1 MRSIILFSLFV
12 AAFLTVHAQQDF
24 QILQSTAQR
33 IVISYTPKYTDTTLR
48 TIEGNEYRFV
58 DVVNSTFHNSDKTG
72 YPQIP
77 SRDFDIGVPNISGN
91 QIIIRSISTVELS
104 GVPLP
109 FPMMEKELNQK
120 VQLYSKGTVYSG
132 NSMYPG
138 DFIYQSSAGSIR
150 NMPVIT
156 VAVNAARFKPATSK
170 IEVITKIEFEVVF
183 ASSAN
188 RTISAPSADNFL
200 NDLVIN
206 SDIAKSFAI
215 TPSLKKKSITN
226 SVLASG
232 KWVRFQ
238 APEEGIYMI
247 TKSMFSSLGIPDSVD
262 PRTIK
267 IYNNGGKVLSTTVSD
282 LRPDDLVENAIYVSN
297 ESTGKFTSTD
307 TILFYGRGVNFWN
320 YNTKTRAVERCS
332 SPYSNENYYWIT
344 SGGSAGKRMSLQES
358 LSSTTPVVDTT
369 TAAFAYWEKDEINI
383 GKSGRQFLGDAF
395 TETTKSRL
403 YTKTL
408 EGLLNGT
415 TINYLYRFV
424 NASASAVQFTI
435 AESDNT
441 LLNKYLYGYAANS
454 YSYGIDDSGSLY
466 FSGSLTNN
474 VSNLRFSF
482 NSPGTTS
489 TGYLDYYEIRYNRD
503 LKAVSDF
510 LTIWSPKTTGTI
522 EYRLTGFT
530 NNSIWAFDVS
540 DYSNVKI
547 ISNPQRLNGGEL
559 RFQASENSDTL
570 SKYISCTPFQFKT
583 PSDFTTVNNQDLHG
597 ISKGGKLIIISPTEF
612 IAQANRL
619 KAHRENSSTVAMP
632 TVVADI
638 NQIYN
643 EFSSG
648 NRDVSAV
655 RDFLRYAFLNW
666 TTKPEYVLFLGHG
679 DYDYKNIEGTSI
691 NFIPPFETV
700 ESLNEIDSYNTDD
713 FFARIDGDNDNID
726 LAIGRLPVQSLAE
739 ATIAVSKIISY
750 ETNSDKSLW
759 RNKITLVA
767 DDSYTSSGATDG
779 STHTDQ
785 SETLSVYYIPPAFDQ
800 NKIYLAAYPTEM
812 TSYGR
817 RKPKV
822 NEAIVRAALEGNVI
836 INYVG
841 HGSPDLWAHEQVF
854 VKDAMIPEF
863 TNTNLFFLTA
873 ATCDFGYFDRTS
885 GQSGAEMLILKESGG
900 AIGAFT
906 ATRPV
911 YSTLSASLNNEFYDK
926 MFDVSRDTL
935 NLPIPIGKS
944 YYLAKKS
951 KTEPNDQKYHLFC
964 DPSMRLNLPQY
975 SAQVDSVNGS
985 ALSTDIQVSAL
996 GKVKINGSILSSSS
1010 GSAKFTGYT
1019 GEGILTVYDSK
1030 QKMPIT
1036 EFGPNYTVD
1045 IQGGVIYKGR
1055 VSIQNS
1061 TFQTEFVVPKD
1072 ISYENR
1078 NGKIVIYYY
1087 NSSNDGLGFSKKIIV
1102 GGTDT
1107 TTVDDKTGP
1116 SITIKFDND
1125 ESDGSF
1131 LVRPN
1136 STLIVKL
1143 NDETGLNTTGS
1154 GVGRRLQGILNQ
1166 DESNILDFTNYY
1178 VGDLNTGGKSGTID
1192 YQFNDLT
1199 EGEYRIDVKAWD
1211 VFNNA
1216 STASAFF
1223 KVVSGEDLVIDYIY
1237 NYPNPF
1243 SANTTF
1249 LFYHNY
1255 SEPVDVKVKI
1265 YTIAGRLIQQLE
1277 NYGVTERN
1285 VKISW
1290 DGRDKDNDL
1299 CGSGVYLYKLQVSPS
1314 NGKAGKSYTGKLAIV
1329 RK

>member
-33 IVISYTPKYTDTTLR
+33 IVISYTPKYADTTLR
-48 TIEGNEYRFV
+48 TIEGTEYRFV
-58 DVVNSTFHNSDKTG
+58 DVLNSTFHNSNKTG

-77 SRDFDIGVPNISGN
+77 SRDFDIGVPSVSGN
-91 QIIIRSISTVELS
+91 QIVVRSISTTELS

-109 FPMMEKELNQK
+109 FPKPEKDLSQK
-120 VQLYSKGTVYSG
+120 TQLYTKGSVYSG
-132 NSMYPG
+132 NSTYP
-138 DFIYQSSAGSIR
+138 DNFVYQYSSGSIR

-156 VAVNAARFKPATSK
+156 VAVNAARYNPSTSK
-170 IEVITKIEFEVVF
+170 IEIITKIEFEVVF
-183 ASSAN
+183 SGAAKKTTVSKS
-188 RTISAPSADNFL
+188 TDSFL
-200 NDLVIN
+200 NDVVIN
-206 SDIAKSFAI
+206 SDIAKSFVT
-215 TPSLKKKSITN
+215 TPNLKKQSVVN

-238 APEEGIYMI
+238 APEEGMYMI
-247 TKSMFSSLGIPDSVD
+247 TKSMFASLGIPDSVD

-282 LRPDDLVENAIYVSN
+282 SRPDDLVENAIYISN
-297 ESTGKFTSTD
+297 ESTGKFSASD

-320 YNTKTRAVERCS
+320 YNTKTRAMERCS
-332 SPYSNENYYWIT
+332 SPYSNENYYWLT
-344 SGGSAGKRMSLQES
+344 YGGSTGKRMSLQES
-358 LSSTTPVVDTT
+358 LSASSPIIDTT
-369 TAAFAYWEKDEINI
+369 TAAYAYWEKDEINI

-395 TETTKSRL
+395 TETSKSRV

-408 EGLLNGT
+408 EGLLAGS
-415 TINYLYRFV
+415 TINYYYRFV
-424 NASASAVQFTI
+424 NASTSAVQFTV

-441 LLNKYLYGYAANS
+441 LLSKYIYGYGSNS
-454 YSYGIDDSGSLY
+454 YSYGLEDTASLK
-466 FSGSLTNN
+466 FSGALTNN
-474 VSNLRFSF
+474 VSNLRFSY

-503 LKAVSDF
+503 LKTASDN

-530 NNSIWAFDVS
+530 NNSIWAFDIS
-540 DYSNVKI
+540 DNANVKI

-559 RFQASENSDTL
+559 RFQAAENSDTI
-570 SKYISCTPFQFKT
+570 SKYLACTPFQFKT
-583 PSDFTTVNNQDLHG
+583 PSDIISMSNQDLHG
-597 ISKGGKLIIISPTEF
+597 ISNGGKLIIISPTEF

-619 KAHRENSSTVAMP
+619 KAHRENSSTIAMP

-643 EFSSG
+643 EFSGG
-648 NRDVSAV
+648 NRDISAV
-655 RDFLRYAFLNW
+655 RDFIRYAFLNW
-666 TTKPEYVLFLGHG
+666 STKPEYVLFLGHG
-679 DYDYKNIEGTSI
+679 DYDYKNIEGTGI

-713 FFARIDGDNDNID
+713 FFARVDGDNDNID

-739 ATIAVSKIISY
+739 ATVAVNKIIAY

-767 DDSYTSSGATDG
+767 DDSFTSSGATDG

-785 SETLSVYYIPPAFDQ
+785 SETLSVYYIPSAFDQ

-822 NEAIVRAALEGNVI
+822 NDAIVRAALEGNVI
-836 INYVG
+836 MNYVG

-863 TNTNLFFLTA
+863 TNSNLFFLTA

-885 GQSGAEMLILKESGG
+885 GQSGAEMLILKETGG

-926 MFDVSRDTL
+926 MFDVARDTL

-944 YYLAKKS
+944 YFLAKKG
-951 KTEPNDQKYHLFC
+951 KVEPNDQKYHLFG
-964 DPSMRLNLPQY
+964 DPSLRLNLPQY

-985 ALSTDIQVSAL
+985 VLTSDIQVSAL
-996 GKVKINGSILSSSS
+996 GKVKINGSVLSSST
-1010 GSAKFTGYT
+1010 GSTKYAGYT

-1030 QKMPIT
+1030 QKMPIA
-1036 EFGPNYTVD
+1036 EFGSNYTVD

-1061 TFQTEFVVPKD
+1061 AFQTEFVVPKD
-1072 ISYENR
+1072 ISYENK

-1087 NSSNDGLGFSKKIIV
+1087 NSSTDGLGYSKKIIV

-1116 SITIKFDND
+1116 SISIKFDNE
-1125 ESDGSF
+1125 ESDGSY
-1131 LVRPN
+1131 LVRPS

-1154 GVGRRLQGILNQ
+1154 GVGRRLQGVLNQ

-1178 VGDLNTGGKSGTID
+1178 VGDLNTGGKSGTIN
-1192 YQFNDLT
+1192 YQFNDLS

-1216 STASAFF
+1216 SSASAFF

-1243 SANTTF
+1243 SDNTTF

-1265 YTIAGRLIQQLE
+1265 YTIAGRLIQQIE
-1277 NYGVTERN
+1277 KYGITERN

-1290 DGRDKDNDL
+1290 DGRDKDSDL
-1299 CGSGVYLYKLQVSPS
+1299 CGSGVYLYKLLVSPT

>member
-1 MRSIILFSLFV
+1 MRSIILVSLFV

-33 IVISYTPKYTDTTLR
+33 IVVSYTPKYADTTMR

-58 DVVNSTFHNSDKTG
+58 DVLNSVFHNSDKTG

-77 SRDFDIGVPNISGN
+77 SRDFDIGVPSTTGN
-91 QIIIRSISTVELS
+91 QINIRSISTAEIS
-104 GVPLP
+104 GIPLP
-109 FPMMEKELNQK
+109 FPKPEKDLSQK
-120 VQLYSKGTVYSG
+120 TLLYSKGSVYSG
-132 NSMYPG
+132 
-138 DFIYQSSAGSIR
+138 GSIYPNNVVYQYSSGSVR

-156 VAVNAARFKPATSK
+156 VAVNAARFNPATSK
-170 IEVITKIEFEVVF
+170 IEIVTKIEFEVVF
-183 ASSAN
+183 SSAAK
-188 RTISAPSADNFL
+188 RTTATKSADAFL
-200 NDLVIN
+200 NDVVIN
-206 SDIAKSFAI
+206 SDIAKSFASS
-215 TPSLKKKSITN
+215 PNLKKKSITS

-238 APEEGIYMI
+238 APEEGLYMI
-247 TKSMFSSLGIPDSVD
+247 TKSMFSSFGIPDSVD
-262 PRTIK
+262 VKTIK
-267 IYNNGGKVLSTTVSD
+267 IYNNGGKVLSTTVTD
-282 LRPDDLVENAIYVSN
+282 DRPQDLVENAIYVTNNS
-297 ESTGKFTSTD
+297 D

-320 YNTKTRAVERCS
+320 YNATTKAVERCS
-332 SPYSNENYYWIT
+332 SPYSDENYYWLT
-344 SGGSAGKRMSLQES
+344 YGGSAGKRMSLQES
-358 LSSTTPVVDTT
+358 LTATSPVVDTT
-369 TAAFAYWEKDEINI
+369 STAYAYWEKDEINI
-383 GKSGRQFLGDAF
+383 GNSGRQFLGDAF
-395 TETTKSRL
+395 TETTKSRT
-403 YTKTL
+403 YTKVL
-408 EGLLNGT
+408 EGLLSGS
-415 TINYLYRFV
+415 TINYFYRFV
-424 NASASAVQFTI
+424 NASSSSVQLTI
-435 AESDNT
+435 AESDSA
-441 LLNKYLYGYAANS
+441 LLNKYISGYGANT
-454 YSYGIDDSGSLY
+454 YSYGLSDSGSLKY
-466 FSGSLTNN
+466 TGSLTSNT
-474 VSNLRFSF
+474 SNLRFTY
-482 NSPGTTS
+482 NSTATAV
-489 TGYLDYYEIRYNRD
+489 TGYLDYYEIRYTRN
-503 LKAVSDF
+503 LKALSDY
-510 LTIWSPKTTGTI
+510 LTIWSPKTSNTI

-540 DYSNVKI
+540 DYSNVKL
-547 ISNPQRLNGGEL
+547 ISNPQRLNGGEI
-559 RFQASENSDTL
+559 RFQVSEISDTL
-570 SKYISCTPFQFKT
+570 SKYIACTPFQFKT
-583 PSDFTTVNNQDLHG
+583 PSDITTMTNQNLHE
-597 ISKGGKLIIISPTEF
+597 ISSGGKLIVIAPTEF

-638 NQIYN
+638 SQIYN
-643 EFSSG
+643 EFSGG

-655 RDFLRYAFLNW
+655 RDFIRYAFLNW

-679 DYDYKNIEGTSI
+679 DYDYKNIEGTGI

-713 FFARIDGDNDNID
+713 FFARIDGDDDYID

-739 ATIAVSKIISY
+739 ATIAVNKIIAY
-750 ETNSDKSLW
+750 EASSDKSLW

-767 DDSYTSSGATDG
+767 DDSYTSSGQTDG

-785 SETLSVYYIPPAFDQ
+785 SETLSVYYVPPAFDQ

-822 NEAIVRAALEGNVI
+822 NEAIVRAAVEGTLI
-836 INYVG
+836 MNYVG

-863 TNTNLFFLTA
+863 TNSNLFFLTA

-885 GQSGAEMLILKESGG
+885 GQSGAEMLILKETGG

-911 YSTLSASLNNEFYDK
+911 YSTLSAALNQGFYDK
-926 MFDVSRDTL
+926 IFNVSRDTL

-944 YYLAKKS
+944 YFLGKQSKK
-951 KTEPNDQKYHLFC
+951 EANDQKYHLFC
-964 DPSMRLNLPQY
+964 DPSLRLNLPQY
-975 SAQVDSVNGS
+975 SAQVDSVNGNV
-985 ALSTDIQVSAL
+985 LSSDIQVSAL
-996 GKVKINGSILSSSS
+996 GKVKIDGSILSSSA
-1010 GSAKFTGYT
+1010 SAKKYSGYT

-1036 EFGPNYTVD
+1036 EFGSNYTVE

-1055 VSIQNS
+1055 VSIKNG
-1061 TFQTEFVVPKD
+1061 TFETEFVVPKD
-1072 ISYENR
+1072 ISYENK

-1087 NSSNDGLGFSKKIIV
+1087 NDANDGLGYSKKILV

-1116 SITIKFDND
+1116 TISIKFDNE
-1125 ESDGSF
+1125 ESDGSY
-1131 LVRPN
+1131 LIRPN
-1136 STLIVKL
+1136 STLIVNL

-1178 VGDLNTGGKSGTID
+1178 VGDLNTGGKSGTIN
-1192 YQFNDLT
+1192 YQFSDLA

-1216 STASAFF
+1216 STATAYF
-1223 KVVSGEDLVIDYIY
+1223 KVVSGEDLVIDNIY

-1243 SANTTF
+1243 SSQTTF

-1255 SEPVDVKVKI
+1255 SEPIDVKVKI
-1265 YTIAGRLIQQLE
+1265 YTIAGRLIQQIE
-1277 NYGVTERN
+1277 KYGITERN
-1285 VKISW
+1285 VKIAW

-1299 CGSGVYLYKLQVSPS
+1299 CGSGVYLYKLLVSPT
-1314 NGKAGKSYTGKLAIV
+1314 NGKASKSYIGKLAIV

>member
-12 AAFLTVHAQQDF
+12 AAYLTVHAQQDF
-24 QILQSTAQR
+24 QILQSNAQR
-33 IVISYTPKYTDTTLR
+33 IVISYTPKYTDTTLQS
-48 TIEGNEYRFV
+48 IEGNEYRIV

-91 QIIIRSISTVELS
+91 QIIVRSISTVELS
-104 GVPLP
+104 GTPLP
-109 FPMMEKELNQK
+109 FPKLEKDLTQK
-120 VQLYSKGTVYSG
+120 VQLYSKGGVYTGSAA
-132 NSMYPG
+132 YPT
-138 DFIYQSSAGSIR
+138 DFIYQYSAGSVR
-150 NMPVIT
+150 NMPLIT
-156 VAVNAARFKPATSK
+156 VAVNTARFNPSTAK
-170 IEVITKIEFEVVF
+170 IEIVKKIEFEVVF

-188 RTISAPSADNFL
+188 RTAANRTLDSFL
-200 NDLVIN
+200 DDVVIN
-206 SDIAKSFAI
+206 SAVAKSFAVA
-215 TPSLKKKSITN
+215 PSLKKKSVTN

-267 IYNNGGKVLSTTVSD
+267 IYNNGGIVLSTTVSD
-282 LRPDDLVENAIYVSN
+282 KRPDDLVENAIYVSN
-297 ESTGKFTSTD
+297 ESTGKFSSTD
-307 TILFYGRGVNFWN
+307 TILFYGRGVSFWS
-320 YNTKTRAVERCS
+320 YNAKTRAVERNS
-332 SPYSNENYYWIT
+332 SPYSNENYYWLT
-344 SGGSAGKRMSLQES
+344 YGGSAGKRMTLQQS
-358 LSSTTPVVDTT
+358 LSSSTPVIDTT
-369 TAAFAYWEKDEINI
+369 TAAYTYWEKDEINI

-395 TETTKSRL
+395 NETTKSRV

-408 EGLLNGT
+408 EGLIAGS
-415 TINYLYRFV
+415 TINYYYRFV
-424 NASASAVQFTI
+424 NSSVSSVQFSI
-435 AESDNT
+435 AESENV
-441 LLNKYLYGYAANS
+441 LLNKYLYGYASNS
-454 YSYGIDDSGSLY
+454 YSYGIDDAGNLY
-466 FSGSLTNN
+466 YSGSLTNN
-474 VSNLRFSF
+474 ISNLRFSY
-482 NSPGTTS
+482 NSPGSTS
-489 TGYLDYYEIRYNRD
+489 NGYLDYYEIRYNRD
-503 LKAVSDF
+503 LKAVSDN
-510 LTIWSPKTTGTI
+510 LTIWSPKTTGTV
-522 EYRLTGFT
+522 EYRLSGFT
-530 NNSIWAFDVS
+530 NNNIWAFDVS
-540 DYSNVKI
+540 DFANVKI
-547 ISNPQRLNGGEL
+547 IANTQRPSSSEL
-559 RFQASENSDTL
+559 RFQADENADTL
-570 SKYISCTPFQFKT
+570 NAYIVCTSYQFKT
-583 PSDFTTVNNQDLHG
+583 PSGFSMMSNQDLHG
-597 ISKGGKLIIISPTEF
+597 ITTGGKLIIISPTEF

-619 KAHRENSSTVAMP
+619 KAHRESGSKVAIS

-655 RDFLRYAFLNW
+655 RDFIRYAFLNW
-666 TTKPEYVLFLGHG
+666 STKPEYVLLLGHG
-679 DYDYKNIEGTSI
+679 DYDYKNIEGTGI

-713 FFARIDGDNDNID
+713 FFARIDGDDLNID
-726 LAIGRLPVQSLAE
+726 LSIGRLPVQTLAE
-739 ATIAVSKIISY
+739 ATIAVTKIINY
-750 ETNSDKSLW
+750 ENNPDKSLW
-759 RNKITLVA
+759 KNKVTLVA

-779 STHTDQ
+779 VTHTEQ
-785 SETLSVYYIPPAFDQ
+785 SERISTIYLPSSIDQ

-822 NEAIVRAALEGNVI
+822 NEAIVRAALEGTLIMNW
-836 INYVG
+836 VG

-854 VKDAMIPEF
+854 VKDAMMPEF

-885 GQSGAEMLILKESGG
+885 GQSGAEMLVLKETGG

-911 YSTLSASLNNEFYDK
+911 YSTVSASLNESLYDK
-926 MFDVSRDTL
+926 LFNVAKDTL
-935 NLPIPIGKS
+935 NLPIPIGKT
-944 YYLAKKS
+944 YFLAKKS
-951 KTEPNDQKYHLFC
+951 KTDANDQKYHLFC
-964 DPSMRLNLPQY
+964 DPSLRLNMPQY
-975 SAQVDSVNGS
+975 SARIDSVNGS
-985 ALSTDIQVSAL
+985 VLTSAIQISAL

-1010 GSAKFTGYT
+1010 SATKYNGYS
-1019 GEGILTVYDSK
+1019 GQGILTVYDSK
-1030 QKMPIT
+1030 QKLPIP
-1036 EFGPNYTVD
+1036 EFGSTYSVD

-1055 VSIQNS
+1055 ISIVNGNFE
-1061 TFQTEFVVPKD
+1061 TDFVVPKD
-1072 ISYENR
+1072 ISYENK

-1087 NSSNDGLGFSKKIIV
+1087 NDANDGLGYSKNIIV

-1107 TTVDDKTGP
+1107 TTIDDKTGP
-1116 SITIKFDND
+1116 SISIKFDN
-1125 ESDGSF
+1125 ENSDGSF
-1131 LVRPN
+1131 LIRPN
-1136 STLIVKL
+1136 STLVVKL
-1143 NDETGLNTTGS
+1143 TDETGLNTTGS
-1154 GVGRRLQGILNQ
+1154 GVGRRLQGVLNQ

-1192 YQFNDLT
+1192 YQFNDLA

-1255 SEPVDVKVKI
+1255 SEPVDVKIKI
-1265 YTIAGRLIQQLE
+1265 YTIAGRLIQQIDKF
-1277 NYGVTERN
+1277 GITERN
-1285 VKISW
+1285 VKIGW

-1299 CGSGVYLYKLQVSPS
+1299 CGSGVYLYKLQVSPA